1 MDRMELQQES
11 LKLDEMEYMLAE
23 SQKKADDELS
33 LIKSM
38 LLNLQQEP
46 KEIAVQQQQI
56 GKKEILSSEYSLL
69 QKKYDDLGVQESAL
83 TKIQELENK
92 ADAAESQCKHQEIK
106 LKSFASLPSDMVL
119 ASIKIQEAEDDLTRN
134 ESKANGAPAY
144 YTNLYCIKEMSF
156 VPVKDFDSSS
166 FKASTLIL
174 PTVSIGN
181 VPQLASDLIIHTFK
195 LERVGFLDD
204 DSVIPV
210 SGVREDTD
218 IPGTTVPI
226 EVYQSKDQR
235 WTCIQQR
242 SPTIKG
248 RRQEYLDNMTRFAAQ
263 FQQVVLLTSMDA
275 SRRLDSQIRG
285 EPFRVYGEHGL
296 VMRAVT
302 MGIPVLENFELES
315 SQDSDNEHHV
325 HLPGSGLAKHLY
337 QQLDQKDVET
347 TLLLMFALEGD
358 NVQDGIEFA
367 RFINTLLKIQT
378 TGLSQWSPPKSWK
391 FLFGTPYNAE
401 LYQ

>member
-1 MDRMELQQES
+1 M
-11 LKLDEMEYMLAE
+11 A
-23 SQKKADDELS
+23 
-33 LIKSM
+33 
-38 LLNLQQEP
+38 
-46 KEIAVQQQQI
+46 
-56 GKKEILSSEYSLL
+56 
-69 QKKYDDLGVQESAL
+69 
-83 TKIQELENK
+83 
-92 ADAAESQCKHQEIK
+92 
-106 LKSFASLPSDMVL
+106 
-119 ASIKIQEAEDDLTRN
+119 
-134 ESKANGAPAY
+134 
-144 YTNLYCIKEMSF
+144 F

-204 DSVIPV
+204 DSVMPV

-218 IPGTTVPI
+218 APGTTVPI

-248 RRQEYLDNMTRFAAQ
+248 KRQEYLDNMTRFAAQ

-275 SRRLDSQIRG
+275 SRRLDSQIQG

-296 VMRAVT
+296 VIRAVT
-302 MGIPVLENFELES
+302 MGIPVLENFELET

-325 HLPGSGLAKHLY
+325 HLPGSGLAQHLY

>member
-1 MDRMELQQES
+1 M
-11 LKLDEMEYMLAE
+11 A
-23 SQKKADDELS
+23 
-33 LIKSM
+33 
-38 LLNLQQEP
+38 
-46 KEIAVQQQQI
+46 
-56 GKKEILSSEYSLL
+56 
-69 QKKYDDLGVQESAL
+69 
-83 TKIQELENK
+83 
-92 ADAAESQCKHQEIK
+92 
-106 LKSFASLPSDMVL
+106 
-119 ASIKIQEAEDDLTRN
+119 
-134 ESKANGAPAY
+134 
-144 YTNLYCIKEMSF
+144 F
-156 VPVKDFDSSS
+156 VPVKDFDSNS

-204 DSVIPV
+204 DSVMPV

-218 IPGTTVPI
+218 LPGTTVPI

-248 RRQEYLDNMTRFAAQ
+248 KRQEFLDSMTRFSAQ

-275 SRRLDSQIRG
+275 SRRLDSQIQG

-315 SQDSDNEHHV
+315 SQDSDNEHHI

-378 TGLSQWSPPKSWK
+378 TELSQWSPPKSWK
-391 FLFGTPYNAE
+391 FLFGTPYNSE